1 MSLNAW
7 DAALI
12 AVKTITYAAALG
24 AAGAV
29 FFLGYSGAL
38 VASGDRGR
46 IRRVVLG
53 LAALTVVAG
62 ALQIMVSAGSLSGD
76 AAGMLD
82 GSLIHMVWDT
92 GANRSHSMR
101 AAGLLLVALGVLSD
115 RAAWSATVGAV
126 MAATSFAWT
135 GHARSLNPD
144 VLPVLLLGVHLLGVA
159 FWMGAL
165 LPLLI
170 VSRSGDRPR
179 IAATVARFGRL
190 GLFVVGGLIA
200 AGLCVLSMLLGGV
213 TELWSSAYGRCLT
226 LKLGLVVC
234 LLCMA
239 AVNKLRL
246 TPRLLAGDAAAVRLL
261 RASIR
266 VELSLGGLILAVTA
280 TLTTSLGPPTL
291 G

>member
-1 MSLNAW
+1 MNAW

-12 AVKTITYAAALG
+12 AVKTISYAATLG
-24 AAGAV
+24 AAGAAL
-29 FFLGYSGAL
+29 FLGYSGAL
-38 VASGDRGR
+38 IAGGDGLR
-46 IRRVVLG
+46 IRRAVLG
-53 LAALTVVAG
+53 FATLAVFAG

-92 GANRSHSMR
+92 GANRSNSLR

-115 RAAWSATVGAV
+115 RAAWSAYVGAV

-144 VLPVLLLGVHLLGVA
+144 VLPMLLLGVHLLGVA

-165 LPLLI
+165 LPLLT

-179 IAATVARFGRL
+179 TAATVARFGRV
-190 GLFVVGGLIA
+190 GLFVVGGLMA

-213 TELWSSAYGRCLT
+213 TELWSSTYGRCIT

-234 LLCMA
+234 ILCMA
-239 AVNKLRL
+239 AFNKLRL
-246 TPRLLAGDAAAVRLL
+246 TPRLLAGDAAAERIL

-266 VELSLGGLILAVTA
+266 IELSLGGLILAVTA
-280 TLTTSLGPPTL
+280 TLTTVVGPPTL

>member
-1 MSLNAW
+1 VSLNAW

-24 AAGAV
+24 SAGAA

-38 VASGDRGR
+38 VAREDSLR
-46 IRRVVLG
+46 IRRVSLG
-53 LAALTVVAG
+53 LAALGVFAG
-62 ALQIMVSAGSLSGD
+62 ALQIMVTAGSLSGD

-92 GANRSHSMR
+92 GANRSNSLR
-101 AAGLLLVALGVLSD
+101 AAGFLLVGLGVLSD
-115 RAAWSATVGAV
+115 RAAWSAYLGAA

-144 VLPVLLLGVHLLGVA
+144 VLPMLLLGVHLLGVA

-170 VSRSGDRPR
+170 VSRSGDWPR
-179 IAATVARFGRL
+179 VAATVARFGRL

-213 TELWSSAYGRCLT
+213 TELWSSSYGRWIT

-239 AVNKLRL
+239 AFNKLRL
-246 TPRLLAGDAAAVRLL
+246 TPRLLAGDPAAVRIL

-266 VELSLGGLILAVTA
+266 IELLLGGLILAVTA
-280 TLTTSLGPPTL
+280 ILTTSAGPPTL